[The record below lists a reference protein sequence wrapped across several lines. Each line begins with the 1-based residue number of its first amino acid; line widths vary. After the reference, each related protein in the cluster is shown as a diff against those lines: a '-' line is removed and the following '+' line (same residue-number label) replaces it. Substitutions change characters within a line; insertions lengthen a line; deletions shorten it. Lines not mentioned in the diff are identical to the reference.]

1 MRLWTGARHEP
12 HRPGGRRTA
21 RGFDRRHPAAPE
33 AARKN
38 SRLGHSPP
46 CFPTRREVRHTPAPE
61 PGAAASHTT
70 PAERAAEEPTP
81 PPPWC
86 PHQTALGSSRKTRS
100 SRRTFPKAVPHVG
113 SAPDS
118 SNSGRAGLPHAFP
131 ANTSKT
137 PPREARPARPPSGRA
152 GPPPDS
158 RYRTTTPAPG
168 AAAAASPSPG
178 GRRPPRSK
186 GRPGELPVPGAGADP
201 SAWCRGWPPA
211 QRGSDAPAGRKT
223 ETAPRFPARSP

>member
-21 RGFDRRHPAAPE
+21 RGFDWRHPAAPE

-100 SRRTFPKAVPHVG
+100 SRRTFPKAVPPGCHVG

-158 RYRTTTPAPG
+158 RCRTTTPAPG
-168 AAAAASPSPG
+168 AAAAASPGSSVPFSRG
-178 GRRPPRSK
+178 TPPSKVKGTPRRAACSWSRSRSF
-186 GRPGELPVPGAGADP
+186 GL
-201 SAWCRGWPPA
+201 A
-211 QRGSDAPAGRKT
+211 QRMAACPKGI
-223 ETAPRFPARSP
+223 